1 MNETPNSFLQG
12 FREAHGATMG
22 KLAGMPAALDFGAV
36 EAETEALRQRFG
48 LVEREASG
56 VILVRGGDAATFLNG
71 LTTNDVQH
79 LSPGKAQPNLLC
91 ANKGKILHPV
101 EIVRAKAEQFLIVCQ
116 PGSLE
121 EVAGHLEAYLIRE
134 DVELGRV
141 GLVRL
146 DLIGPG
152 AAPAVEA
159 LGHSISAGVGAY
171 NEAPVLTL
179 DHALGDLPRV
189 MVLLPGP
196 VAGQWAE
203 AVLERAPEGRP
214 VGNSAL
220 EEARIGARVPRFGVD
235 YGTEHL
241 PAEAGLHHRISFDK
255 GCYVGQEIHARLHYR
270 GHVNRKLVALDLP
283 AAGPDAERSAQISAQ
298 SSAQSSVV
306 AGQPGAPLHQ
316 HGKQVG
322 ALTSIGRIHLEGR
335 MRGIAMVRHEAI
347 QDGGDL
353 SFEADGPPEIAIG
366 PLATDLGGGRQ

>member
-1 MNETPNSFLQG
+1 MNDMPNSFLQG
-12 FREAHGATMG
+12 FRETHGATLG
-22 KLAGMPAALDFGAV
+22 HLAGMPAALDFGAV
-36 EAETEALRQRFG
+36 EAETESLRQRFG

-56 VILVRGGDAATFLNG
+56 VILVRGGDAAAFLNG
-71 LTTNDVQH
+71 LTTNDVQQ

-101 EIVRAKAEQFLIVCQ
+101 DVVRAKADQYLIVCQ

-121 EVAGHLEAYLIRE
+121 EVAGYLEAYLIRE

-152 AAPAVEA
+152 ATPAVGA
-159 LGHSISAGVGAY
+159 LGHSISEGVGAF

-179 DHALGDLPRV
+179 DYALGDLPRV

-196 VAGQWAE
+196 VAEAWAE

-241 PAEAGLHHRISFDK
+241 PAEAGLHDRMSFDK

-283 AAGPDAERSAQISAQ
+283 AAMVSAAGAEGEAC
-298 SSAQSSVV
+298 
-306 AGQPGAPLHQ
+306 QPGALLHQ
-316 HGKQVG
+316 SGQQVG
-322 ALTSIGRIHLEGR
+322 TLTSIGRIPLSGR

-353 SFEADGPPEIAIG
+353 SIAADGPPEIAMG
-366 PLATDLGGGRQ
+366 LLAAELGGGRQ